1 MKTKRQIGFRT
12 ASLKKQD
19 SQGAKISQVM
29 IVQPPKRD
37 AMDISGVVS
46 GIKSADK
53 GKRAK
58 LYDVFENI
66 IKDPVIGEA
75 VRKRIRQVTNGGLQ
89 FANDNKEVDEMTD
102 FIKSPAFRIMLR
114 EILLTRFFGKTVLEL
129 GFVDGFTVD
138 KIARKN
144 LDTAKKIILKEL
156 SDETG
161 WSYENDDF
169 LLNVGEDDDLGL
181 LMEAAPFAIFKRN
194 GGSDY
199 AEFCELWG
207 IPILS
212 ALYDPEDENGR
223 EEMEATM
230 EKRGAGGSVVASKN
244 SEINSISSTANGAVH
259 KEFLDWLD
267 EQILIGLAGQT
278 MTTKEGSSR
287 AQGEVHADTVSDIF
301 EDDRE
306 YVIEVLNHQL
316 LPRLEKR
323 GFPVGNGWFLY
334 PQKDDLSLKEKMDI
348 AEKVDANTEDGVDED
363 WWFEASG
370 LPRSKKKKNNPSEET
385 EEEEE
390 KEDDDDTPEPDPKEK
405 KKPAKTKVKAKELS
419 LFEKMMNFF
428 DHAPQ

>member
-1 MKTKRQIGFRT
+1 MKTKRQMGFRT
-12 ASLKKQD
+12 ASLKKQE
-19 SQGAKISQVM
+19 SQGVKISQVM
-29 IVQPPKRD
+29 VVQPPKRD
-37 AMDISGVVS
+37 AMDISTHISGV
-46 GIKSADK
+46 KSADR

-58 LYDVFENI
+58 LYDVYENI

-75 VRKRIRQVTNGGLQ
+75 IRKRIRNVTLGGLQ
-89 FANDNKEVDEMTD
+89 FAKDNQEVDEMTD
-102 FIKSPAFRIMLR
+102 LIKSPAFRIMLR
-114 EILLTRFFGKTVLEL
+114 EILLTRFFGKTILEL
-129 GFVDGFTVD
+129 DFADGFKVE

-144 LDTAKKIILKEL
+144 LDTAKKIILKDL

-161 WSYENDDF
+161 WSYENEDF

-181 LMEAAPFAIFKRN
+181 LMEAAPYAIFKRN

-207 IPILS
+207 IPILA

-223 EEMEATM
+223 EEMEGTM
-230 EKRGAGGSVVASKN
+230 ESRGAGGSIVASKN
-244 SEINSISSTANGAVH
+244 SDIKSISSQSNGAVH
-259 KEFLDWLD
+259 KEFLEWLD

-287 AQGEVHADTVSDIF
+287 AQGEVHADTEATIF

-306 YVIEVLNHQL
+306 YIIEVLNHQF
-316 LPRLEKR
+316 LPRIEKR
-323 GFPVGNGWFLY
+323 GFPVGSGWFLY
-334 PQKDDLSLKEKMDI
+334 PKKDSMSLKEKMEI

-370 LPRSKKKKNNPSEET
+370 LPRSKKKREASSEEQPTTDT
-385 EEEEE
+385 EE
-390 KEDDDDTPEPDPKEK
+390 PNPAKEK
-405 KKPAKTKVKAKELS
+405 PTKKTKEKVKAKELS
-419 LFEKMMNFF
+419 FFDKLKDFF

>member
-1 MKTKRQIGFRT
+1 METKRQIGFRT
-12 ASLKKQD
+12 ASLKNQD
-19 SQGAKISQVM
+19 SQGVKISQVM
-29 IVQPPKRD
+29 VVQPPKRD
-37 AMDISGVVS
+37 SMDISAVISAV
-46 GIKSADK
+46 KSADK

-58 LYDVFENI
+58 LYDVFDNI
-66 IKDPVIGEA
+66 KNDPVIGEA
-75 VRKRIRQVTNGGLQ
+75 MRKRIRKVTNGGLN
-89 FANDNKEVDEMTD
+89 FASENKEVDEMTD
-102 FIKSPAFRIMLR
+102 LIKSPFFRIMVR
-114 EILLTRFFGKTVLEL
+114 EILMTRFFGKTVLEL
-129 GFVDGFTVD
+129 DFSEGFKVT
-138 KIARKN
+138 KLARKN

-181 LMEAAPFAIFKRN
+181 LFESAPFAIFKRN

-207 IPILS
+207 IPILK

-230 EKRGAGGSVVASKN
+230 EKRGAGGSIVASKN
-244 SEINSISSTANGAVH
+244 SEIDSIAAKITGGVH
-259 KEFLDWLD
+259 KEFLEWLD
-267 EQILIGLAGQT
+267 EQILIGLSGQT

-287 AQGEVHADTVSDIF
+287 AQGEVHEKTLDEIF

-306 YVIEVLNHQL
+306 YIMEVLNHQL
-316 LPRLEKR
+316 LPKLEKR
-323 GFPVGNGWFLY
+323 GYPVAQGWFLY
-334 PQKDDLSLKEKMDI
+334 PEKDSMSLKEKMEI

-370 LPRSKKKKNNPSEET
+370 LPRSKKKKGESAEET

-390 KEDDDDTPEPDPKEK
+390 TPEPDPKEK
-405 KKPAKTKVKAKELS
+405 KKATKTKVQAKELS
-419 LFEKMMNFF
+419 MFQKLKDFF